1 MLTIS
6 TFNIQNK
13 ESKTKAVDILKYIEE
28 NKIEL
33 TEEQKDRYNE
43 LEKVFSNINKYKL
56 LDVLNKIDVLYK
68 NEKEIMENLDFINI
82 ILSKDLINN
91 KKNIK
96 YIEAVEETKKR
107 IKANANF
114 TMSIDNLLYNIWKN

>member
-1 MLTIS
+1 
-6 TFNIQNK
+6 
-13 ESKTKAVDILKYIEE
+13 
-28 NKIEL
+28 
-33 TEEQKDRYNE
+33 
-43 LEKVFSNINKYKL
+43 
-56 LDVLNKIDVLYK
+56 
-68 NEKEIMENLDFINI
+68 MENLDFINI

-114 TMSIDNLLYNIWKN
+114 TMSIDNLLYNIWEN